1 MDAEHTSSPYP
12 FLIHQNVLITVNISI
27 PKVDTVMLQSEREKQ
42 IYKVIEEQ
50 PGISFRALMRK
61 TRIWQGSLMPIL
73 THLKS
78 QKFIEEK
85 KQGQY
90 RRFWLTSK
98 GYERLARLADP
109 TLGFLGFLKDTK
121 EGKKLLDKL
130 EDLTRKSQLQETQIN
145 NIIKAFSGF
154 CLMRFN
160 KREDRWTRF
169 TSKGWTPLTKE
180 EMDHPEPPPPLRIY
194 ALDKDTIE
202 EGTKEFLREKWR
214 HEIAKATPKRAQKKE
229 R

>member
-1 MDAEHTSSPYP
+1 MDTEHTSSPYP
-12 FLIHQNVLITVNISI
+12 FLIHPNVLITVVISI
-27 PKVDTVMLQSEREKQ
+27 PKVDTVMLQSEKEKQ

-50 PGISFRALMRK
+50 PGINFRALMRK
-61 TRIWQGSLMPIL
+61 TGIWQGTLAPIL
-73 THLKS
+73 THLKG
-78 QKFIEEK
+78 QGFILETKE
-85 KQGQY
+85 GQY
-90 RRFWLTSK
+90 RRFRLTPK
-98 GYERLARLADP
+98 GYERLARLTGP
-109 TLGFLGFLKDTK
+109 TTDLLAFLKETK

-202 EGTKEFLREKWR
+202 EGTKEYLRAKWR
-214 HEIAKATPKRAQKKE
+214 REIAKARSKRAQKK
-229 R
+229 